1 MAFSSCARS
10 LVFAPSQVVLGLLPM
25 AIVPVA
31 TGAMMGAALS
41 TAMGSPDTAKLLAG
55 VGADMMGW
63 VLLFRLVAPPALVLL
78 SRATLLAAGG
88 DPNALNTERV
98 SSFIGYTVLLSASV
112 ILYLR
117 YQKPAR
123 L

>member
-1 MAFSSCARS
+1 
-10 LVFAPSQVVLGLLPM
+10 
-25 AIVPVA
+25 
-31 TGAMMGAALS
+31 
-41 TAMGSPDTAKLLAG
+41 MGSPDVAKMMAG
-55 VGADMMGW
+55 FGADMMGW

-78 SRATLLAAGG
+78 ALAPLLAAGG
-88 DPNALNTERV
+88 DPAAVDTTRV
-98 SSFIGYTVLLSASV
+98 SNFIGYSFIVAASV